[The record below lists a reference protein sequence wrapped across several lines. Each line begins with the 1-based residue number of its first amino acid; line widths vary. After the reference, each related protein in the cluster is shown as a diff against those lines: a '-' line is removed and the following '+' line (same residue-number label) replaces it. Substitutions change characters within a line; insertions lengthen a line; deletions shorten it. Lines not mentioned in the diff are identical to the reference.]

1 MNDPTAPDA
10 AQTAPDAAQTSRV
23 RLAPDQRR
31 EIIVQA
37 ALRLTRDRHGSTLG
51 WTRADVAAA
60 CEVPTSADTVKEYF
74 TMSELREAVEE
85 RIGTA

>member
-1 MNDPTAPDA
+1 MNDP
-10 AQTAPDAAQTSRV
+10 QTSRV
-23 RLAPDQRR
+23 RLTPDQRR

-37 ALRLTRDRHGSTLG
+37 ALRLTRDRSTLG

-74 TMSELREAVEE
+74 TMHELREAVED
-85 RIGTA
+85 RFRTA